1 MKVLLIDSSYPIN
14 TRNKRLIVSL
24 KRYLQNASIEYI
36 AWNRDGRE
44 IAYSDTEMCIYDVNS
59 AYGNL
64 LSKLFHLIGYYYFL
78 RKNNNLKRPD
88 VIIASHWDM
97 LFLSSLLKKKG
108 QVLIYEDLDIPT
120 AKKNYLLKL
129 LQRVEAKALKKT
141 DAIIFAS
148 RFFKPL
154 YNSIFTGNK
163 FILENKP
170 MQISQCAAGSRQGNK
185 FNIAYIGLVRYAD
198 ILKNLIDAVQNNESV
213 SLFFHGE
220 GQDLEQLK
228 KYAAKSSNIFFTGRY
243 EAEQLPQLYANADV
257 VWAAYPNKDY
267 NVKFAISNKFHES
280 IAYHIPCI
288 YAENTLLGD
297 LVIEKNLGYIVN
309 PYSTADIKDCILHIV
324 SDREDLLKKK
334 ISLSS
339 YEKFEKGWDEQIQP
353 FLNYLKSL
361 K

>member
-14 TRNKRLIVSL
+14 TRNKRLLVSL
-24 KRYLQNASIEYI
+24 KRYLHDASIEYI

-44 IAYSDTEMCIYDVNS
+44 IAYPDKEMCIYNVRS
-59 AYGNL
+59 AYGDL
-64 LSKLFHLIGYYYFL
+64 FGKLYHLIGYYYFL
-78 RKNNNLKRPD
+78 RKYNKLKRPN

-97 LFLSSLLKKKG
+97 LFLTSLMKEKG
-108 QVLIYEDLDIPT
+108 QILIYENLDIPT
-120 AKKNYLLKL
+120 AKNSLLLKL
-129 LQRVEAKALKKT
+129 LQRIEARALNKT

-154 YNSIFTGNK
+154 YDSIFVGDK

-170 MQISQCAAGSRQGNK
+170 MQISQCATVSRHDNK
-185 FNIAYIGLVRYAD
+185 FYIAYIGLVRYAD
-198 ILKNLIDAVQNNESV
+198 ILENLIDAVRNNNSV
-213 SLFFHGE
+213 TLFFHGE
-220 GQDLEQLK
+220 GQDLERLK
-228 KYAAKSSNIFFTGRY
+228 KYADKSSNIYFTGRY

-288 YAENTLLGD
+288 YADNTLLGN
-297 LVIEKNLGYIVN
+297 LVVKKNLGYVVN
-309 PYSTADIKDCILHIV
+309 PYCTEDIKNCIQHIV
-324 SDREDLLKKK
+324 SDREDLLRKKVSLNSYGK
-334 ISLSS
+334 I
-339 YEKFEKGWDEQIQP
+339 EKGWDEQIQP
-353 FLNYLKSL
+353 FLNYLKLL